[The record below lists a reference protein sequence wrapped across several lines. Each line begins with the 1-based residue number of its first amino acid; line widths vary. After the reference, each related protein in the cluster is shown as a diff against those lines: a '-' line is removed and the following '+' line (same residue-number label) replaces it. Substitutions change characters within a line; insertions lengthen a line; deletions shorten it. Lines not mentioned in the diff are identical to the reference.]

1 MSEQSTPLA
10 QGRYA
15 GSTAAEL
22 SGRGRG
28 ARMAAGDDQRVLFP
42 RNGQVT
48 LYGDRLAIGGWD
60 GRADLVLRPREVTS
74 VRNEYTDLYGRFV
87 GGLLNSGRSLI
98 IDTVSHGEIYLMI
111 DHRRFLETTNNRTW
125 ARLLK
130 TWLAS

>member
-1 MSEQSTPLA
+1 
-10 QGRYA
+10 
-15 GSTAAEL
+15 
-22 SGRGRG
+22 
-28 ARMAAGDDQRVLFP
+28 MAAGDDQRVLFP